1 MKVKESAKV
10 GIKPKVNKATRQQIM
25 ESALASFRIEGI
37 DIPKQKALE
46 TLHKIE
52 ATLGR

>member
-1 MKVKESAKV
+1 MEANESTKSFD
-10 GIKPKVNKATRQQIM
+10 KPKVNKATRQKIM

-37 DIPKQKALE
+37 DIPKKKALE